1 MLGSL
6 NPCMGCFT
14 TKPIGKEEEEEEE
27 EELFSSSYV

>member
-1 MLGSL
+1 MLGIL